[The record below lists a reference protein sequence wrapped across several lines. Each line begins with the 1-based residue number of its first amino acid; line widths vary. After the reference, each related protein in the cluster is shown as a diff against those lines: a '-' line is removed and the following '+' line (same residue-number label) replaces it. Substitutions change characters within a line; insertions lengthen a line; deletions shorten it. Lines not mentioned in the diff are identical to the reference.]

1 MKKKIIE
8 NIFSAIDQ
16 ILEAGGIM
24 FSRQSLMSKLDKLSE
39 LDGPGRRYANQTI
52 KRTQARKWIDM
63 VEKNGRIFYRV
74 TPLGAK
80 KISEYKFRE
89 LKIAK
94 KDWDGLWRVI
104 VFDIP
109 ETERYGRDAL
119 RDKLKYLGVYSL
131 QKSVFVCPFDC
142 EQAIMTLAGFYNIS
156 DYVEVFLTRA
166 IGRREKEI
174 RKYFGI

>member
-8 NIFSAIDQ
+8 NIFSVIDE
-16 ILEAGGIM
+16 IMEAGQTI
-24 FSRQSLMSKLDKLSE
+24 FSRQSLMSKLNKISE
-39 LDGPGRRYANQTI
+39 FDAGGRRYTNQTI
-52 KRTQARKWIDM
+52 KRVQERKWIDM

-80 KISEYKFRE
+80 KISEYKFKE
-89 LKIAK
+89 LKISK

-109 ETERYGRDAL
+109 EEERYGRDAL

-131 QKSVFVCPFDC
+131 QKSVFVYPFDC

-156 DYVEVFLTRA
+156 DYIEVFLARSV
-166 IGRREKEI
+166 GRREREI
-174 RKYFGI
+174 RKHFGI